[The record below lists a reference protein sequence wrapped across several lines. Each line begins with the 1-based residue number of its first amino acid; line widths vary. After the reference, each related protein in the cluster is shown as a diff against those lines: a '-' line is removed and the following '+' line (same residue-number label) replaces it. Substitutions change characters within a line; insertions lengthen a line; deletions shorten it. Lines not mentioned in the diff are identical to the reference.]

1 MPPPIYPP
9 PACVTLTWL
18 VWAVVTSGAPTSGNK
33 DREAVKQLAGGDH
46 AAIAELY
53 DRHARLLYSLAFRI
67 VRGQADAEDVLQ
79 EVFAQ
84 VWRQAAR
91 YDTSRGTVI
100 GWLVTLTRSRAIDRL
115 RRGRLQPQTL
125 DDESAAQAVPD
136 VAAGADVQLVTS
148 EQASQVRAALEALPD
163 AQRVPLELAYYE
175 GLTQSEIAGR
185 LAVPLGTV
193 KTRMRQALLRLREA
207 LAGRAP

>member
-1 MPPPIYPP
+1 M
-9 PACVTLTWL
+9 WL
-18 VWAVVTSGAPTSGNK
+18 LWAVATFGAPAMEDK
-33 DREAVKQLAGGDH
+33 DREAVKRLARGEH

-79 EVFAQ
+79 DVFSQ
-84 VWRQAAR
+84 VWRQAGR

-115 RRGRLQPQTL
+115 RRGRLQPQAV
-125 DDESAAQAVPD
+125 DDEFAAQAVPD
-136 VAAGADVQLVTS
+136 VAAGADLQLVTA
-148 EQASQVRAALEALPD
+148 ERASQVRAALEALPD

-175 GLTQSEIAGR
+175 GFTQSEIADK

-207 LAGRAP
+207 LAGTGP